1 LKEIDI
7 VVWASDFSRS
17 RGEGIL
23 ANSFFKEF
31 IKFHKNKKIIIKTF
45 EQKII
50 FLKKNLKTLKIIEK
64 NNFFHKYIGP
74 VYGAIY
80 LLLNRKKK
88 IVYLNYLPLWNFL
101 IFIILPRKTV
111 LGPITGGAEFL
122 QVNNFNTYLR
132 KYIFPLLYKISLI
145 IINIKFKKVIFS
157 TNLLASYLNNNQ
169 KKNFLLNYIYLNFI
183 NHKDIKKNKKSFDL
197 IFYNRKNLTKK
208 NFLIK
213 QLILRLPSEV
223 KICVIGELILKDN
236 VKNYGF
242 VDKKKV
248 IKLVK
253 KSKLA
258 FASSENI
265 LSLFVID
272 AYNCKTGIIFDK
284 NMKNLNTIIS
294 KKIFLPVDL
303 TDLGNGVEEIQNYII
318 NFKFIID
325 TNFQKFLNSQ
335 KQKITTYLKEYFSL
349 YK

>member
-1 LKEIDI
+1 
-7 VVWASDFSRS
+7 
-17 RGEGIL
+17 
-23 ANSFFKEF
+23 
-31 IKFHKNKKIIIKTF
+31 
-45 EQKII
+45 
-50 FLKKNLKTLKIIEK
+50 
-64 NNFFHKYIGP
+64 
-74 VYGAIY
+74 
-80 LLLNRKKK
+80 
-88 IVYLNYLPLWNFL
+88 LNYLPLWNFL
-101 IFIILPRKTV
+101 IFIILPSKTV

-132 KYIFPLLYKISLI
+132 KYIFPLLYKISLT

-157 TNLLASYLNNNQ
+157 TNLLAGYLNNNQ

-248 IKLVK
+248 IKLIK

-265 LSLFVID
+265 LSLFVICQ
-272 AYNCKTGIIFDK
+272 Y
-284 NMKNLNTIIS
+284 
-294 KKIFLPVDL
+294 
-303 TDLGNGVEEIQNYII
+303 
-318 NFKFIID
+318 
-325 TNFQKFLNSQ
+325 
-335 KQKITTYLKEYFSL
+335 
-349 YK
+349 